1 MPLSSLQQRVLTA
14 LLLAPL
20 ATAAVLLLP
29 TAYLSLCLAV
39 VVGLA
44 AWEWTTLAGIG
55 KPLGRIAYLILVGA
69 CLLLLWRLPVQ
80 TWTSYLLIP
89 VGLLWFAAA
98 VYLLRLRRVEP
109 AIGHDPVLVVLGLPV
124 LIGPWAAMVVLHTM
138 NGEGRWLV
146 MFLLVLIWVADS
158 AAYFVG
164 RRWGRAK
171 LAPVLS
177 PGKTRVGVY
186 GALAAAAC
194 CGLLLA
200 WAMGL
205 GMAPALTAVA
215 ICVIT
220 AFISVIGDLFESLLK
235 RRRGLKDS
243 GRLLPGHGG
252 VLDRIDS
259 LTAAAPVFA
268 LGMLWLETSP

>member
-1 MPLSSLQQRVLTA
+1 MPLSSLQKRVLTA
-14 LLLAPL
+14 LLLVPL
-20 ATAAVLLLP
+20 VTAAVLLLP
-29 TAYLSLCLAV
+29 TAYLSLCLAA

-55 KPLGRIAYLILVGA
+55 KPLGRIAYLLLVGT
-69 CLLLLWRLPVQ
+69 CLLLLWRLPVE

-89 VGLLWFAAA
+89 VGLLWLAAA
-98 VYLLRLRRVEP
+98 GYLLRLRRVEP
-109 AIGHDPVLVVLGLPV
+109 AIDLDPALVVMGLPV
-124 LIGPWAAMVVLHTM
+124 LIGPWAAMVELHAM
-138 NGEGRWLV
+138 NEEGRWLV
-146 MFLLVLIWVADS
+146 MFLLVLIWVVDS
-158 AAYFVG
+158 AAYFTG

-186 GALAAAAC
+186 GALVAAAC

-205 GMAPALTAVA
+205 GMAPALTVVA
-215 ICVIT
+215 ICVVT

-268 LGMLWLETSP
+268 LGMLWLGVSP